1 MRRALAFILLGSAAT
16 FVARATLFAKIVPL
30 SRISVV
36 QAGEGSF
43 GLVLRE
49 DGTVLSWGANTGGA
63 LGNGTTDPNLTPMQ
77 VSGLGSGSGV
87 VALAAGL
94 PIALALKSDG
104 TVLGW
109 GTNAL
114 GALGDGTF
122 TNRLTPVPVS
132 GLGSG
137 SGVIAIATG
146 LSHAVASKADGSV
159 WAWGSNNL
167 GNLGNPSIIGPS
179 NVPVAVSG

>member
-1 MRRALAFILLGSAAT
+1 MRKKALAFILLGIAAT
-16 FVARATLFAKIVPL
+16 VVARATLVAKTVPL

-49 DGTVLSWGANTGGA
+49 DGTVLSWGTNTGGA

-77 VSGLGSGSGV
+77 VSGLGSGSDV
-87 VALAAGL
+87 IAVSASF
-94 PIALALKSDG
+94 PFALALKSDG

-109 GTNAL
+109 GANAL

-122 TNRLTPVPVS
+122 TNRLTPVPV
-132 GLGSG
+132 
-137 SGVIAIATG
+137 
-146 LSHAVASKADGSV
+146 
-159 WAWGSNNL
+159 
-167 GNLGNPSIIGPS
+167 
-179 NVPVAVSG
+179 